1 MDFIS
6 FFGQILAGI
15 TEKPRMA
22 CSAFIR
28 LALKDAGKDLKLTG
42 LTRRDLEEVF
52 TGPLKK
58 RLAALQLGD
67 VEGIINQMLLELE
80 KNHALFVMSA

>member
-1 MDFIS
+1 
-6 FFGQILAGI
+6 
-15 TEKPRMA
+15 MA

-58 RLAALQLGD
+58 RLAALQLRD
-67 VEGIINQMLLELE
+67 VEGIISQMLLELE